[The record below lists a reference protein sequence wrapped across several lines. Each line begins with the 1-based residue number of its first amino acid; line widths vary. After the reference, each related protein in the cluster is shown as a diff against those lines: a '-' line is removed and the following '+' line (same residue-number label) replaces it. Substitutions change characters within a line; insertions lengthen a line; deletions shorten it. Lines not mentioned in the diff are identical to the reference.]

1 MRNHWLDEWE
11 AQQENHE
18 EEFNERAAIMQYE
31 ADMSKQDAEKQA
43 MKIIEKKYP
52 NLIFP
57 SIRNCHE

>member
-31 ADMSKQDAEKQA
+31 ADMTREEAEKKALQIL
-43 MKIIEKKYP
+43 KEKYSDSTAFIK
-52 NLIFP
+52 
-57 SIRNCHE
+57 EKAK